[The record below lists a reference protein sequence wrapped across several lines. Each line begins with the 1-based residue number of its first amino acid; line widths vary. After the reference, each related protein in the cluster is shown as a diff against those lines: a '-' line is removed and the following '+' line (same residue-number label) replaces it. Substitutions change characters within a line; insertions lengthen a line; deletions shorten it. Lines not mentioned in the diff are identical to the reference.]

1 MEVTTTAELPIPE
14 APQVRLGNVL
24 QIPAVRQLIALIGI
38 AASVAIGVGVFMW
51 SQSPSMVTMYGA
63 LEERDKNAIVT
74 ALRGGGIE
82 PEVDLATGSIQVPAD
97 QMHNARMLL
106 ASQGLPNG
114 QAAGMESV
122 GESSFGVSQFME
134 TARYQHA
141 LEAELSRTIK
151 SLRAVRE
158 ARVHLAIPRESAFIR
173 DEQRRSAS
181 VLLDLHSGQALE
193 AGQAKAIVNL
203 VAGSI
208 PGMDESDVTLVDQH
222 GRMMSETPG
231 AQQDDALTSSQFKI
245 ARDLEMEYQRDIE
258 QLLASVFGPGSV
270 RASVEIDM
278 DFTVTERTTES
289 FDPTRQVVRS
299 EALMEQQ
306 RSGGENATAGAPG
319 AIANTPPQ
327 AGGLAGVETGNGVQM
342 VDTSREERR
351 NFEVDRTISTV
362 RAPVGTIR
370 RVSVAVLIDES
381 AAMSQ
386 PEPVE
391 APAEDGTEPAADA
404 AADGEV
410 VEPVVADPVPLVDIA
425 QVEAIVRETVGFS
438 QVRGDTVAVLVAPFK
453 TMPEMSVE
461 EPPIWENPMIRE
473 IAKQSL
479 GVILALALAFGIVR
493 PMLKTVVEAPPIAD
507 NMQELLPSPGG
518 ALPPGMAPAQL
529 EAPDAGLSY
538 QDKVAAARN
547 ITDHDPARVAQV
559 VRKWIEADAD
569 G

>member
-1 MEVTTTAELPIPE
+1 MEVTTTAELPVPE

-97 QMHNARMLL
+97 QVHNARMLL

-193 AGQAKAIVNL
+193 QGQAKAIVNL

-299 EALMEQQ
+299 EELMEQQ
-306 RSGGENATAGAPG
+306 RRGGEDATAGVPG
-319 AIANTPPQ
+319 AIANTPPE
-327 AGGLAGVETGNGVQM
+327 AGGVAGVETGNGVQT
-342 VDTSREERR
+342 VDSSRQERR

-386 PEPVE
+386 PELVE
-391 APAEDGTEPAADA
+391 APAEDGAEPAADGA
-404 AADGEV
+404 AEGEA

-438 QVRGDTVAVLVAPFK
+438 QARGDTVAVLVAPFK